1 MPKKDGT
8 PVKKK
13 QVSSGVKSAKSSGT
27 GVAKKKVIRSK
38 ERPSTLRAEKSAT
51 TKTKGRYAATV
62 ERGPSA
68 WSKEWS
74 GFMSNVEMK
83 DSGARVKL
91 SAKEDL
97 SLDATA
103 AGFSYLFQS
112 PADKKKLREEKLQAA
127 EEKKRAKRD
136 QIRLSK
142 MQEAVEEAKKRG
154 INVAESGLNRKRRRE
169 LLHLTESEATAPIA
183 PAAPPKP
190 HELMDPKLA
199 WYQQGPFPLDVVSE
213 KLVSKKAEKKAKLLG
228 LKYNYLLPH
237 PSWIAAR
244 RLHRIYDKDFWL
256 GTRTVLSAE

>member
-1 MPKKDGT
+1 MAKDGKPLKKKAIGTKKDST
-8 PVKKK
+8 
-13 QVSSGVKSAKSSGT
+13 KSSGT
-27 GVAKKKVIRSK
+27 GIAKKKVIRTK
-38 ERPSTLRAEKSAT
+38 ERPPTLREEKTSTSKA
-51 TKTKGRYAATV
+51 KGRYAATV

-74 GFMSNVEMK
+74 GFMSGIEMK

-91 SAKEDL
+91 SAKADL
-97 SLDATA
+97 SLDASA

-127 EEKKRAKRD
+127 EEKKRAKRE
-136 QIRLSK
+136 QVRLSK

-169 LLHLTESEATAPIA
+169 LLHLTESEAAAPIA
-183 PAAPPKP
+183 QPTPPKP

-244 RLHRIYDKDFWL
+244 RLHRIYEKDFWL
-256 GTRTVLSAE
+256 GTRTVLSVE